1 VVSNFSNP
9 FRLPYFISENMTANP
24 AAIVV
29 LSRFVGV
36 KEAEIL
42 HLHALSEGMAVSD
55 PNEAWRQLY
64 MEFL

>member
-1 VVSNFSNP
+1 
-9 FRLPYFISENMTANP
+9 MTANP

-36 KEAEIL
+36 KEVEIL